1 VAGIATPTVDHR
13 RATAKRNVEAIL
25 DAAERLLERRVRPSI
40 VAVAR
45 ESGLSRVTVYAHFS
59 TKDQLLEAVVARSVR
74 AATASIQAA
83 EPERGP
89 PLEALERVV
98 SASWR
103 EVARHE
109 AIRQAT
115 AEELSPD
122 AVRRTHEHAAAVLS
136 RLIERG
142 REEGAFRGD
151 LPAQWLQ
158 VSFFA
163 LLHAAADEVRTRRIG
178 ANAAAAAVTTTI
190 TELFAPTE
198 RSGSDTRRARGAGEG
213 AR

>member
-1 VAGIATPTVDHR
+1 MAGIATPTVDHR

-25 DAAERLLERRVRPSI
+25 DAAERLLERRIRPSI

-59 TKDQLLEAVVARSVR
+59 SKEELLEAVVRRSVH
-74 AATASIQAA
+74 AATAALEAA

-103 EVARHE
+103 EVARHQV
-109 AIRQAT
+109 IRQAT

-122 AVRRTHEHAAAVLS
+122 AVRRTHEPAADLLG

-142 REEGAFRGD
+142 REEGAFRTD

-158 VSFFA
+158 ASFFA
-163 LLHAAADEVRTRRIG
+163 LLHAAADEVRARRIG
-178 ANAAAAAVTTTI
+178 ANAAGAAVTTTI
-190 TELFAPTE
+190 TELLAAE
-198 RSGSDTRRARGAGEG
+198 
-213 AR
+213 

>member
-13 RATAKRNVEAIL
+13 RATAERNVEAIL
-25 DAAERLLERRVRPSI
+25 DAAERLLERRVRPSV

-59 TKDQLLEAVVARSVR
+59 TKEELLEAVVARSVR

-103 EVARHE
+103 EVARHQ

-122 AVRRTHEHAAAVLS
+122 AVRRTHEPAAAVLT

-142 REEGAFRGD
+142 RKEGAFRGD
-151 LPAQWLQ
+151 LPAQWLE

-178 ANAAAAAVTTTI
+178 DNVAAAAVTTTI
-190 TELFAPTE
+190 TELFAAESALRE
-198 RSGSDTRRARGAGEG
+198 RAATS
-213 AR
+213 

>member
-1 VAGIATPTVDHR
+1 VIGIATPTVDHR
-13 RATAKRNVEAIL
+13 RATAERNVEAIL

-45 ESGLSRVTVYAHFS
+45 ESDLSRVTVYAHFS
-59 TKDQLLEAVVARSVR
+59 TKEELLEAVVARSVR
-74 AATASIQAA
+74 AATAAIVAA
-83 EPERGP
+83 EPQRGP

-98 SASWR
+98 SAGWR

-115 AEELSPD
+115 AEELSPE
-122 AVRRTHEHAAAVLS
+122 AVRRTHEPAATVLS
-136 RLIERG
+136 GLIERG
-142 REEGAFRGD
+142 RKEGAFRTD

-163 LLHAAADEVRTRRIG
+163 LLHAAADEVRARRIG
-178 ANAAAAAVTTTI
+178 AKAAASAVTTTL
-190 TELFAPTE
+190 TELFAADE
-198 RSGSDTRRARGAGEG
+198 
-213 AR
+213 

>member
-1 VAGIATPTVDHR
+1 MAGIATPTVDHR
-13 RATAKRNVEAIL
+13 RATAQRNVEAIL
-25 DAAERLLERRVRPSI
+25 DAAERLLERRIRPSI

-59 TKDQLLEAVVARSVR
+59 TKEELLEAVVRRSVH
-74 AATASIQAA
+74 AATAALEAA

-103 EVARHE
+103 EVARHQ

-122 AVRRTHEHAAAVLS
+122 AVRRTHEPAADLVGQ
-136 RLIERG
+136 LIKRG
-142 REEGAFRGD
+142 REEGAFRTD
-151 LPAQWLQ
+151 LPARWLQ
-158 VSFFA
+158 ASFFA
-163 LLHAAADEVRTRRIG
+163 LLHAAADEVRARRIG

-190 TELFAPTE
+190 TELLA
-198 RSGSDTRRARGAGEG
+198 AK
-213 AR
+213 

>member
-1 VAGIATPTVDHR
+1 MAGIATPTVDHR
-13 RATAKRNVEAIL
+13 RATAERNVEAIL
-25 DAAERLLERRVRPSI
+25 DGAERLLARRVRPSI

-59 TKDQLLEAVVARSVR
+59 TRKELLEAVVGR
-74 AATASIQAA
+74 AVGAPPPPPRGGAPPRGAPR
-83 EPERGP
+83 EGRGP

-122 AVRRTHEHAAAVLS
+122 AVRRTHEPAAAVLS

-142 REEGAFRGD
+142 RQEGAFRGD

-178 ANAAAAAVTTTI
+178 ANIAAAAVTTTI
-190 TELFAPTE
+190 TELFAA
-198 RSGSDTRRARGAGEG
+198 D
-213 AR
+213 

>member
-13 RATAKRNVEAIL
+13 RATAERNVEAIL

-59 TKDQLLEAVVARSVR
+59 TKEELLEAVVARSVR

-98 SASWR
+98 SASWC

-115 AEELSPD
+115 AKELSPD
-122 AVRRTHEHAAAVLS
+122 AVRRTHESAAAVLS
-136 RLIERG
+136 RLIARG
-142 REEGAFRGD
+142 RKDGAFRGD

-190 TELFAPTE
+190 IELFAPTD

>member
-13 RATAKRNVEAIL
+13 RATAERNVEAIL
-25 DAAERLLERRVRPSI
+25 DAAERLLQRRARPSI

-45 ESGLSRVTVYAHFS
+45 ESGLSRVTVYAHFA
-59 TKDQLLEAVVARSVR
+59 TKDELLEAVVARAVH
-74 AATASIQAA
+74 AATAALEAA
-83 EPERGP
+83 EPERGA

-115 AEELSPD
+115 AEELSPE
-122 AVRRTHEHAAAVLS
+122 AVRRTHQPAAAVLS

-142 REEGAFRGD
+142 RKEGAFRTD

-158 VSFFA
+158 VSFLA
-163 LLHAAADEVRTRRIG
+163 LLHAAADEVRARRIG
-178 ANAAAAAVTTTI
+178 AKAAAAAVTTTL
-190 TELFAPTE
+190 TELFAAE
-198 RSGSDTRRARGAGEG
+198 
-213 AR
+213 

>member
-1 VAGIATPTVDHR
+1 VGGIATPTVDHR
-13 RATAKRNVEAIL
+13 RATAERNVEAIL
-25 DAAERLLERRVRPSI
+25 DAAERLLGRRVRPSI

-59 TKDQLLEAVVARSVR
+59 TKEDLLEAVVARSVR
-74 AATASIQAA
+74 AATAALEAA
-83 EPERGP
+83 EPEEGP

-122 AVRRTHEHAAAVLS
+122 AVRRTHEPAAAVLS

-142 REEGAFRGD
+142 RKEGAFRGD

-178 ANAAAAAVTTTI
+178 ANVAAAAVTITI
-190 TELFAPTE
+190 TELFAA
-198 RSGSDTRRARGAGEG
+198 D
-213 AR
+213 

>member
-1 VAGIATPTVDHR
+1 MAGIATPTVDHR
-13 RATAKRNVEAIL
+13 RATAERNVEAIL
-25 DAAERLLERRVRPSI
+25 EAAERLLQRRVRPSI

-45 ESGLSRVTVYAHFS
+45 ESGLSRVTVYAHFA
-59 TKDQLLEAVVARSVR
+59 TKEELLEAVVARSLR
-74 AATASIQAA
+74 AATTALEAA

-115 AEELSPD
+115 AEELSAE
-122 AVRRTHEHAAAVLS
+122 AVRRAHEPAAAVLS
-136 RLIERG
+136 RLLERG
-142 REEGAFRGD
+142 REEGAFRTD

-163 LLHAAADEVRTRRIG
+163 LLHAAADEVRARRIG
-178 ANAAAAAVTTTI
+178 AKAAAAAVTTTL
-190 TELFAPTE
+190 TELFAA
-198 RSGSDTRRARGAGEG
+198 D
-213 AR
+213 

>member
-13 RATAKRNVEAIL
+13 RATAERNVEAIL

-59 TKDQLLEAVVARSVR
+59 TREELLEAVVARSVR
-74 AATASIQAA
+74 AATAALEAA
-83 EPERGP
+83 APDQGP

-115 AEELSPD
+115 AEELSPE
-122 AVRRTHEHAAAVLS
+122 AVRRTHEPAAAVLG

-142 REEGAFRGD
+142 RREGAFRTD

-163 LLHAAADEVRTRRIG
+163 LLHTAADEVRAGRIG
-178 ANAAAAAVTTTI
+178 AEAAAAAVATTV
-190 TELFAPTE
+190 TELFAAP
-198 RSGSDTRRARGAGEG
+198 GSIPVGRA
-213 AR
+213 

>member
-13 RATAKRNVEAIL
+13 RATAQRNVEAIL
-25 DAAERLLERRVRPSI
+25 DAAERLLERRIRPSI

-59 TKDQLLEAVVARSVR
+59 TKEELLEAVVRRSVH
-74 AATASIQAA
+74 AATAALEAA

-103 EVARHE
+103 EVARHQ

-122 AVRRTHEHAAAVLS
+122 AVRRTHEPAADLVG
-136 RLIERG
+136 RLIKRG
-142 REEGAFRGD
+142 RDEGAFRTD

-158 VSFFA
+158 ASFFA
-163 LLHAAADEVRTRRIG
+163 LLHAAADEVRARRIG

-190 TELFAPTE
+190 TELLA
-198 RSGSDTRRARGAGEG
+198 AK
-213 AR
+213 